1 MEQTL
6 GIKNSFSNSTSGK
19 ISKLSCFGF
28 RRLIPY
34 NLSNFYL
41 YFISFDSMEN
51 LLTMKTQIALLLG
64 LLFAANVCFAELKI
78 GVVNM
83 PTVLKETP
91 QTEKALKRLEQE
103 FSSRK
108 KQLESQ
114 ANELKSLN
122 DKLNRDASVM
132 SESERTGLE
141 KKILNKN
148 RDLERAREE
157 TGYDFNARRNEEL
170 GKLQRRIVE
179 AIQSIAKE
187 QSFDLILIDGVI
199 FASDKIDITA
209 QVQKKLASMP
219 E

>member
-1 MEQTL
+1 
-6 GIKNSFSNSTSGK
+6 
-19 ISKLSCFGF
+19 
-28 RRLIPY
+28 
-34 NLSNFYL
+34 
-41 YFISFDSMEN
+41 
-51 LLTMKTQIALLLG
+51 MKTQIALLLG